1 MCELFSLVPRLSPL
15 PDLSQES
22 LGTRLWV
29 IYMDQTSLLL
39 HGKNE
44 EGAASWSSILAT
56 YWYYRKIYNWTSCQ
70 SASYVTITWSHSSQ
84 LLLTT
89 ELMNRSCYGA
99 TTGKSNHNCM
109 PFLHTWRRPH
119 WSKRCVYIKSFGSL
133 PRYTCGMFGLQLP
146 TMFCWINSSP
156 ELNKPVVVGLPP
168 PPSSKSCRKH
178 TSYYAFRDGFL
189 RAPWV
194 ENINQLLRLMHF
206 LAACYMKLISSM
218 L

>member
-1 MCELFSLVPRLSPL
+1 MCELFSLVLRLSPL
-15 PDLSQES
+15 PDLSRES

-89 ELMNRSCYGA
+89 ESMNRSCYGA
-99 TTGKSNHNCM
+99 TTGKSNRNCM
-109 PFLHTWRRPH
+109 PFLYTWRRPH

-133 PRYTCGMFGLQLP
+133 PWYTCGMFGLQLP

-168 PPSSKSCRKH
+168 SSSKSCHKH

-194 ENINQLLRLMHF
+194 ENIDQLLRLMHF